1 MSNIIRQATYTLGAT
16 GFIGWICWKGLEGT
30 DDDIYKQFKTEE
42 TNKKSYDE
50 KAMMIEVLKRGGD
63 SNLRKVREQTNE
75 VRMRIAEEHTVY
87 NIPVKEPSEK

>member
-1 MSNIIRQATYTLGAT
+1 MDWVREVKSYETCVQ
-16 GFIGWICWKGLEGT
+16 

-63 SNLRKVREQTNE
+63 SNLRLRNFLK
-75 VRMRIAEEHTVY
+75 
-87 NIPVKEPSEK
+87 SL